1 MGNKYHYTIYDFFSF
16 VNEKKK
22 SCTKTQEE
30 IKFKETRFH
39 FLLRIVFSLPVTSV
53 FGLCVK

>member
-16 VNEKKK
+16 VNEKKR
-22 SCTKTQEE
+22 
-30 IKFKETRFH
+30 FKETRFH

>member
-30 IKFKETRFH
+30 IKFKDSFANS
-39 FLLRIVFSLPVTSV
+39 FLSS
-53 FGLCVK
+53 GD

>member
-22 SCTKTQEE
+22 ELYKNTGRNKIQRNKISFSFTNS
-30 IKFKETRFH
+30 
-39 FLLRIVFSLPVTSV
+39 FLSS
-53 FGLCVK
+53 GD

>member
-30 IKFKETRFH
+30 IKFKET
-39 FLLRIVFSLPVTSV
+39 VFSLPVTSV